1 MNIGRTTSF
10 FGCFLVGILMSK
22 NNYDK
27 IDVFCFP
34 SSLCRMKR
42 QGKHFLRFYHG
53 CTAKKYKFFTFLL
66 VLIFCLKIMNYFLCN
81 LYNFV
86 HFVFLF
92 LWILC
97 WASNSYIEIE
107 NMYSIKMDILLL
119 SILLILIFW
128 VKRSKY
134 HFEII
139 SRLMVC
145 SW

>member
-1 MNIGRTTSF
+1 MNTGRTTSF

-42 QGKHFLRFYHG
+42 QEKAFSLVLSRLYGL
-53 CTAKKYKFFTFLL
+53 KKNTFFTFLL

-81 LYNFV
+81 LYNFM

-92 LWILC
+92 LWILR
-97 WASNSYIEIE
+97 WASNSYIKIE

-128 VKRSKY
+128 VQWCKY
-134 HFEII
+134 
-139 SRLMVC
+139 SQNM
-145 SW
+145 

>member
-1 MNIGRTTSF
+1 MNTGRTTSF

-42 QGKHFLRFYHG
+42 QGERIFFG
-53 CTAKKYKFFTFLL
+53 FITAVRLKKNTFFTFLL

-86 HFVFLF
+86 HFVR
-92 LWILC
+92 ILC
-97 WASNSYIEIE
+97 RASNSYIKIE

-119 SILLILIFW
+119 FILLILIFW
-128 VKRSKY
+128 V
-134 HFEII
+134 
-139 SRLMVC
+139 
-145 SW
+145 

>member
-1 MNIGRTTSF
+1 MNTGRTTSF

-27 IDVFCFP
+27 IDVFLL
-34 SSLCRMKR
+34 S
-42 QGKHFLRFYHG
+42 FLVVSDEKARESIFFG
-53 CTAKKYKFFTFLL
+53 FIMAVRLKKNTFFTFLL

-92 LWILC
+92 LWILR
-97 WASNSYIEIE
+97 WASNSYIKIE

-128 VKRSKY
+128 V
-134 HFEII
+134 
-139 SRLMVC
+139 
-145 SW
+145 

>member
-1 MNIGRTTSF
+1 MNTGRTTSF

-27 IDVFCFP
+27 IDVFLL
-34 SSLCRMKR
+34 S
-42 QGKHFLRFYHG
+42 FLAVSDEKARESIFFG
-53 CTAKKYKFFTFLL
+53 FITAVRLKKNTFFTFLL

-81 LYNFV
+81 LYNFA

-92 LWILC
+92 LWILR
-97 WASNSYIEIE
+97 WASNSYIKIE

-128 VKRSKY
+128 VQW
-134 HFEII
+134 
-139 SRLMVC
+139 C
-145 SW
+145 

>member
-1 MNIGRTTSF
+1 MNTGRTTSI
-10 FGCFLVGILMSK
+10 FGCFLVGIFMSK

-27 IDVFCFP
+27 IDVFL
-34 SSLCRMKR
+34 SSFLVVSDEKARESIFFGFITAVR
-42 QGKHFLRFYHG
+42 Q
-53 CTAKKYKFFTFLL
+53 KKNTFFTFLL

-97 WASNSYIEIE
+97 RASNSYIKIE

-128 VKRSKY
+128 V
-134 HFEII
+134 
-139 SRLMVC
+139 
-145 SW
+145 